1 MSKGKLLSILG
12 IFHRLQL
19 WNRIINILIRCWYTW
34 LSWFLNSHISF
45 LENGKQSSSS
55 TKIISQ
61 ALLTRLVL
69 CQVPI
74 FDWPWVITGRRNEN
88 FMCVFGKLLISGPRP
103 PRSHDTWPSSP
114 VLLACLWRGYL
125 IIFLIIDVILLLIE
139 IIFIL
144 ND

>member
-1 MSKGKLLSILG
+1 MSEGKLLSILG

-19 WNRIINILIRCWYTW
+19 WNRIINILTRCWCTW
-34 LSWFLNSHISF
+34 LSRFLNSHISF
-45 LENGKQSSSS
+45 LENGKQSSPS
-55 TKIISQ
+55 TKVISQ

-74 FDWPWVITGRRNEN
+74 FDWPRVITGRRYNN
-88 FMCVFGKLLISGPRP
+88 FMCVFSKLLIPGPRP
-103 PRSHDTWPSSP
+103 PRSHDTWPSRP
-114 VLLACLWRGYL
+114 VLLGCLGRTYL